1 MHSVWASIKSRCN
14 CETDNA
20 YHNYGKRGI
29 TVCKEWE
36 HDYHAFKT
44 WALENGYKPGMW
56 IDRVDN
62 NKGYSPENCEF
73 KTPKEQQR
81 NKRTNVNIVINGVS
95 HCMKEWAEISG
106 INYATIAQRYY
117 AGIRPEK
124 ILDPVDMSRS
134 HSELIKA
141 ALKEKR
147 PNKENPRTEIFI
159 EELEDETT

>member
-1 MHSVWASIKSRCN
+1 M
-14 CETDNA
+14 
-20 YHNYGKRGI
+20 
-29 TVCKEWE
+29 
-36 HDYHAFKT
+36 
-44 WALENGYKPGMW
+44 
-56 IDRVDN
+56 
-62 NKGYSPENCEF
+62 
-73 KTPKEQQR
+73 
-81 NKRTNVNIVINGVS
+81 INGVS

-159 EELEDETT
+159 EELEVNL